1 MRQNTSVK
9 IFFGKH
15 SLKIFF
21 KEIDKFLKFL
31 AFVFG
36 YLVGK
41 ISEFV
46 YPTGFQIGYVEWQN
60 SFERAFSSVNP
71 KIFSTKL
78 QSFEGYFFGKNY
90 ELMGKVRL
98 KKININLF

>member
-1 MRQNTSVK
+1 M
-9 IFFGKH
+9 
-15 SLKIFF
+15 
-21 KEIDKFLKFL
+21 KFL

-46 YPTGFQIGYVEWQN
+46 YPTDFQIGYVEWKN

-71 KIFSTKL
+71 KFISPKL
-78 QSFEGYFFGKNY
+78 QSFEGYFSGKNY

-98 KKININLF
+98 KKVSDFQLLLISSKTQPTSRKIF